1 MSPSERD
8 SGAIWEGFGLG
19 SRPTRPL
26 TGTQLDSRIL
36 NPFWAPSAVYF
47 SSAGAGVRGRH
58 SPPFTPARHP
68 LDKNSRAQ
76 ALGTVMGATCWPD
89 VPGSHSPECGGR
101 ERQPRPAAQA
111 PPRTDQAGAARTQG
125 SLFSC
130 VSQSHV
136 EGRGWPEPDFA
147 PGPAVVSPGSTLNA
161 SASASARGGSPESG
175 TPGSS
180 ASSAP
185 SGERA
190 SGKGRPRAPVPP
202 GGGSA
207 PGPPPATGA
216 FPSRS
221 SAPSRCRSA
230 SFCGSGQRGREGVG
244 CAGLEPPSLSFP
256 SPSRLTP
263 AAVPSAPATSLKPP
277 PRPLASSR
285 RLCHVYC
292 L

>member
-161 SASASARGGSPESG
+161 SASARGGSPESG

-256 SPSRLTP
+256 SPSPLTP